1 MPSRQDRE
9 CAHPVVC
16 ETGEWQVVVD
26 QSEVH
31 RVREQRASEG
41 VFSLAGGEVPIMQNI
56 GLSSFATREAQ
67 EAVS

>member
-1 MPSRQDRE
+1 MRAPSDVRNGRV
-9 CAHPVVC
+9 A
-16 ETGEWQVVVD
+16 VD

-41 VFSLAGGEVPIMQNI
+41 VISLAGGEVPIMQTL
-56 GLSSFATREAQ
+56 LSSFATREAQ